1 MRLFFRLWFFLTVPL
16 FVAAVSVIFLY
27 SRGPHA
33 SDFWT
38 FWQASRDV
46 LHGDSPYPALASLP
60 ERASRTFA
68 PYVYP
73 PVLAFLLA
81 PVAVLPFV
89 AAKLVFAL
97 LSAGALVGALRLL
110 RVTDWR
116 CYGVAFATA
125 PAFAAT
131 AIGTISL
138 FLLFGVAAAWR
149 YREHAL
155 ACGLAVAFL
164 VTAKLFLWPL
174 WFWLV
179 RTERYRA
186 AAIAAGTSL
195 AGVVVSWAAIGFGG
209 LADYP
214 ALLGRLTELVGP
226 NSYSTYALQRAVGI
240 SASSAQTVS
249 YVLGIVALALAFH
262 VVRDDRRALLA
273 MLAVAFLATP
283 ILWPH
288 YLVLLLVPVA
298 LASTTYSRFWLAPV
312 ALWAD
317 GTAWSDGDPVR
328 IVVALAAT
336 LAIVGWAL
344 LRALDVQTV
353 RDAAVGRQ
361 DHLLATG
368 RAQLGVLDRGAG
380 R

>member
-1 MRLFFRLWFFLTVPL
+1 VRLFFRLWFFLTMPL
-16 FVAAVSVIFLY
+16 FVATVSVIVLCA
-27 SRGPHA
+27 RGPHA

-46 LHGDSPYPALASLP
+46 LHGHSASPDLATLPAL
-60 ERASRTFA
+60 ASRTFA

-81 PVAVLPFV
+81 PVGVLPFF

-97 LSAGALVGALRLL
+97 LSVGALAGALRLL
-110 RVTDWR
+110 RVRDWR

-138 FLLFGVAAAWR
+138 FLLFGVALAWR
-149 YREHAL
+149 YRDRAV

-179 RTERYRA
+179 RTKRYRA
-186 AAIAAGTSL
+186 AAVAAGSSF
-195 AGVVVSWAAIGFGG
+195 AAVVVSWAAIGFGG
-209 LADYP
+209 LTDYP

-226 NSYSTYALQRAVGI
+226 NSYSTYALQRAFDV
-240 SASSAQTVS
+240 SPSSAQSVT
-249 YVLGIVALALAFH
+249 YVLGIAALATAFRF
-262 VVRDDRRALLA
+262 VRDDRRVLLA
-273 MLAVAFLATP
+273 MLGVAFLATP

-298 LASTTYSRFWLAPV
+298 LTSTTYTRFWLAPV

-317 GTAWSDGDPVR
+317 STAWSDGHPVR

-336 LAIVGWAL
+336 IAIVAVAL
-344 LRALDVQTV
+344 LRELDVQSV
-353 RDAAVGRQ
+353 RDAVVGRHDQ
-361 DHLLATG
+361 LPATSP
-368 RAQLGVLDRGAG
+368 
-380 R
+380 